1 VGRKTFTVTSCSGT
15 CPGNTSCQVSDV
27 VLGTASLV
35 CEQITT
41 VVSLCARVLP
51 AWPCLYVH
59 FLDNIATHVGT
70 GIPSEVDYS
79 LDKIEKR
86 MVVDPCE
93 QYDKAFDVPY
103 KRGKVRIS
111 RVSR

>member
-1 VGRKTFTVTSCSGT
+1 
-15 CPGNTSCQVSDV
+15 
-27 VLGTASLV
+27 V

-41 VVSLCARVLP
+41 VVSLCARVSP
-51 AWPCLYVH
+51 VWPCLHLH
-59 FLDNIATHVGT
+59 FLETVAAHVGI

-79 LDKIEKR
+79 LDKVEKR

-111 RVSR
+111 CVSR